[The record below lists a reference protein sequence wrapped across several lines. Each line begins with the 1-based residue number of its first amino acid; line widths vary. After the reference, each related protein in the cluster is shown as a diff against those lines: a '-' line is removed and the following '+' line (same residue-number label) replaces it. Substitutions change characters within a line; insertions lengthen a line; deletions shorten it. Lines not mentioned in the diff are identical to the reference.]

1 MSRQRHLKEWEWL
14 KYLDRMI
21 QCRPSHVGNMCYNIL
36 EPLLEDDINNQEV
49 DLQLMIYNVYILYMF
64 KGG

>member
-1 MSRQRHLKEWEWL
+1 MTQVPRS
-14 KYLDRMI
+14 YDSV
-21 QCRPSHVGNMCYNIL
+21 PSHVGNMCYNIL

>member
-1 MSRQRHLKEWEWL
+1 MSRQRHPKEWVWL

-21 QCRPSHVGNMCYNIL
+21 QCLHMLVTCYNIL